1 MLNEVELK
9 EKREVIIKQRD
20 EFVNQANGQI
30 AFFNGQIAM
39 IDDMLNHTISEV
51 TPIQKPESQEKH

>member
-1 MLNEVELK
+1 MFNEEQLK
-9 EKREVIIKQRD
+9 AKREEIVKQRD
-20 EFVNQANGQI
+20 EFRMQANGQI